1 MKRLSLFLSILMC
14 YCLVNAQQTTTLSVQ
29 PLVQKSNAEQEQEV
43 EKTMRL
49 FYASMD
55 EIIAHKNGNI
65 EPATKMLDKDF
76 SAQRLIIDVAG
87 NQTRSSLTLDS
98 YRAQL
103 NQIASIPG
111 FKTLQEITRVDF
123 TKAFESFA
131 IISYTLQI
139 TGMLNDEEV
148 LRFRSYVTTY
158 LRRNGD
164 GQWTIFESNGVNLYQ
179 DQEVGVCPVAFAKV
193 SKDESLYSASI
204 LSPAGNS
211 FKSDKLDFSFKQS
224 PPKTIVTCGKNV
236 YVIEGSMVT
245 CIQDNG
251 SPVSNKLGKASS
263 PIECINLILSQHLYA
278 GKCLSFKTMEK

>member
-1 MKRLSLFLSILMC
+1 MKRLSLFLLVLMC
-14 YCLVNAQQTTTLSVQ
+14 YCHVNAQQTTTLAVQ
-29 PLVQKSNAEQEQEV
+29 PMVQKSNAEQEQEV
-43 EKTMRL
+43 EKTMRV

-55 EIIAHKNGNI
+55 EIIAQKNGNI
-65 EPATKMLDKDF
+65 EPVTKMLDKDF
-76 SAQRLIIDVAG
+76 SAERLIIDVAG

-98 YRAQL
+98 YRTQL
-103 NQIASIPG
+103 NQLASIQG
-111 FKTLQEITRVDF
+111 FKTRQEIVRVDF

-158 LRRNGD
+158 LRRSGD

-179 DQEVGVCPVAFAKV
+179 DQEVGVCPVAFTKV
-193 SKDESLYSASI
+193 SKDESLYSAAV

-224 PPKTIVTCGKNV
+224 SPKVIITCGKNA
-236 YVIEGSMVT
+236 YAQEGSMVT
-245 CIQDNG
+245 CVQDNG
-251 SPVSNKLGKASS
+251 VPASTKLGNATTR
-263 PIECINLILSQHLYA
+263 IECINLILSQHLYA
-278 GKCLSFKTMEK
+278 GKCLGFKTMEK

>member
-1 MKRLSLFLSILMC
+1 MKRLSLFLLVLMC
-14 YCLVNAQQTTTLSVQ
+14 YCHVNAQQTNTLAVQ
-29 PLVQKSNAEQEQEV
+29 PMVQKSNAEQEQEV

-55 EIIAHKNGNI
+55 EIIAQKNGNI
-65 EPATKMLDKDF
+65 EPVTKMLDKDF
-76 SAQRLIIDVAG
+76 SAERLIIDVTG

-103 NQIASIPG
+103 NQLSSIQG
-111 FKTLQEITRVDF
+111 FKTHQEIVRVDF

-158 LRRNGD
+158 LRRSGD

-179 DQEVGVCPVAFAKV
+179 DQEVGVCPVAFTKV
-193 SKDESLYSASI
+193 SKDESLYSAAV

-224 PPKTIVTCGKNV
+224 SPKVIITCGKNA
-236 YVIEGSMVT
+236 YAQEGSMVT
-245 CIQDNG
+245 CVQDNG
-251 SPVSNKLGKASS
+251 VPASNKLGNATTR
-263 PIECINLILSQHLYA
+263 IECINLILSQHLYA
-278 GKCLSFKTMEK
+278 GKCLGFKTMEK